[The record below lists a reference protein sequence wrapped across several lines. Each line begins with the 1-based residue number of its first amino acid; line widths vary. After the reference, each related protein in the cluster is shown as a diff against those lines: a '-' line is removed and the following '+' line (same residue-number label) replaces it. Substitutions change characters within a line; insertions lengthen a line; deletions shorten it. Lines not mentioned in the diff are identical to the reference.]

1 MIDNQAVHLR
11 IAGLQDAELLAR
23 LGARTFS
30 DQFAADNTAEDMAEY
45 LQKAFSKQKL
55 IDELEIAESVF
66 IIAESE
72 GNAIGYARLLGGSTE
87 TCVSDTN
94 PVELVRIYV
103 VQEWKG
109 KRVGSLLMQKCLEE
123 ARGRGYATIWL
134 GVWEKNP
141 NAITFYQKWGF
152 EKVGTHT
159 FKLGSDLQQDWIMQ
173 RSLE

>member
-1 MIDNQAVHLR
+1 MVDNQAVHLR
-11 IAGLQDAELLAR
+11 IAGVQDAELLAS
-23 LGARTFS
+23 LGAKTFS
-30 DQFAADNTAEDMAEY
+30 DSFAVDNTAEDMVDY
-45 LQKAFSKQKL
+45 LQESFSKQKQAE
-55 IDELEIAESVF
+55 ELEMADSVF

-72 GNAIGYARLLGGSTE
+72 GEAIGYARLLGRSTE
-87 TCVSDTN
+87 TCITGPK

-103 VQEWKG
+103 LQAWKG

-134 GVWEKNP
+134 GVWENNP
-141 NAITFYQKWGF
+141 NAIAFYQKWGF